1 MAAARAAGLDACW
14 SGVGAM
20 FQLWF
25 APAPPG
31 DYREAH
37 AIAAPSPFFA
47 LHAYLRA
54 HGVLIQ
60 PPQEG
65 LFLTSAAHTDEH
77 IDQTLAVAAD
87 AMQAVAAAVDRG
99 DVGAKGGLR

>member
-1 MAAARAAGLDACW
+1 
-14 SGVGAM
+14 M

-25 APAPPG
+25 SPAPPA
-31 DYREAH
+31 DYREGH
-37 AIAAPSPFFA
+37 AIAAASPFFA

-77 IDQTLAVAAD
+77 IEQTLAVAAD
-87 AMQAVAAAVDRG
+87 AMEAVAAAVERG
-99 DVGAKGGLR
+99 EVGAKGGLR

>member
-1 MAAARAAGLDACW
+1 
-14 SGVGAM
+14 M

-25 APAPPG
+25 SPAPPG

-37 AIAAPSPFFA
+37 AIAARSPFFA
-47 LHAYLRA
+47 LHAHLRA

-87 AMQAVAAAVDRG
+87 AMEAVAAAVDRG

>member
-1 MAAARAAGLDACW
+1 ACW

-25 APAPPG
+25 SPEPPG

-37 AIAAPSPFFA
+37 ALAAASPFFA
-47 LHAYLRA
+47 FHAYLRA

-65 LFLTSAAHTDEH
+65 LFLTSAAHTDEQ
-77 IDQTLAVAAD
+77 IDQTLAVARD
-87 AMQAVAAAVDRG
+87 AMEAVASAADRG